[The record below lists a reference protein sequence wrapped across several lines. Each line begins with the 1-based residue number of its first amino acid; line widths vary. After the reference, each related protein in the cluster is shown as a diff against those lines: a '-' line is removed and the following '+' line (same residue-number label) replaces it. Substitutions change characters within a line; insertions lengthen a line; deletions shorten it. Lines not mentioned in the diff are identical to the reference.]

1 MITRTDCLFRLQRQE
16 RPSQMPNRDAIV
28 QPGLTLIFPLLL
40 MTSTSNRR
48 RIKTDRRASQIALN
62 ARTNDNLNLNKMKT
76 NPPRVRKTRLLATAP
91 VTVIT
96 SLRAPRAKRRPRFHP
111 TPSRVPN
118 VRRLLRVPG
127 GCCAFFPVKA
137 GISLAEC
144 SRLP

>member
-1 MITRTDCLFRLQRQE
+1 MITRTGCLFRLQRQE

-28 QPGLTLIFPLLL
+28 QPGLTPIFPLLL

-48 RIKTDRRASQIALN
+48 QIKTDRRANQIALN

-76 NPPRVRKTRLLATAP
+76 NPPRVRKTRLLVTAT
-91 VTVIT
+91 T

-118 VRRLLRVPG
+118 VKRSSRVPG
-127 GCCAFFPVKA
+127 GCCVFFPVKA